1 MVAGC
6 HCANGNLT
14 ILPDGT
20 VMACRRTEGSVLG
33 SIFTDDL
40 MALWDQAKRTY
51 RQYDKYAGC
60 SRCRLSPWCR
70 GCPAVAYGTT
80 GDFFIGA
87 TGEKGFAVFT
97 DNNANYVFPKGGHPF
112 VISKQKGAA
121 IITADS

>member
-1 MVAGC
+1 MEKIVQEMLLATTSERQGRVIDYDGLVRVDFSIEPTDEPVMIENFGIEFTIPEE
-6 HCANGNLT
+6 AAKIALT
-14 ILPDGT
+14 PSIDVSWEMG
-20 VMACRRTEGSVLG
+20 GSNV
-33 SIFTDDL
+33 
-40 MALWDQAKRTY
+40 
-51 RQYDKYAGC
+51 
-60 SRCRLSPWCR
+60 
-70 GCPAVAYGTT
+70 T